1 MAGLSVDIPSPLEVE
16 LPGVD
21 VQNKLRAVEKQRE
34 EDDGR
39 RQERVEEV
47 GIARME
53 RTGLIQVDQ
62 MFQGEQG
69 LISETGEGAGPVVM
83 RRTKV
88 GVARQTQVEGEPQD
102 RDGKT
107 EVESQGLLKVAETG
121 GSALGDMVQLRLE
134 ETSASLA
141 AALEVVEEKI
151 NKDDRYKHK
160 KNIIF
165 FKSSFFWWRF
175 YLLKYLPFCLFRF
188 LFLFLFSSIV
198 DNKST
203 VNILDDIG
211 SMFDDL
217 ADQLEAMLD

>member
-21 VQNKLRAVEKQRE
+21 VQRKLREVEKQRE

-39 RQERVEEV
+39 GDGRVEEV

-69 LISETGEGAGPVVM
+69 LISDTGEGAGPVVM
-83 RRTKV
+83 RRRKV

-102 RDGKT
+102 GEGKT

-121 GSALGDMVQLRLE
+121 GSASGDMVQLRLE

-151 NKDDRYKHK
+151 KKDDRYKHLT
-160 KNIIF
+160 NHCLQIIF
-165 FKSSFFWWRF
+165 
-175 YLLKYLPFCLFRF
+175 LLMIVLVEI
-188 LFLFLFSSIV
+188 SSIL
-198 DNKST
+198 ST
-203 VNILDDIG
+203 LVSL
-211 SMFDDL
+211 SFPL
-217 ADQLEAMLD
+217 

>member
-21 VQNKLRAVEKQRE
+21 VQKKLREVEKQRE

-62 MFQGEQG
+62 MFQG
-69 LISETGEGAGPVVM
+69 LISDTGEGAGPVVM
-83 RRTKV
+83 RRRKV

-102 RDGKT
+102 GEGKT
-107 EVESQGLLKVAETG
+107 EVESQGLLKVAERG
-121 GSALGDMVQLRLE
+121 GSALGDMVQFRLE

-151 NKDDRYKHK
+151 KKDDRYKYK
-160 KNIIF
+160 TK
-165 FKSSFFWWRF
+165 
-175 YLLKYLPFCLFRF
+175 
-188 LFLFLFSSIV
+188 FSS
-198 DNKST
+198 NHLSS
-203 VNILDDIG
+203 DD
-211 SMFDDL
+211 DVTC
-217 ADQLEAMLD
+217 